1 MLTHSPTAQPRKL
14 TEVHRGLLIVISW
27 DIQPDFCSGSLNAVL
42 MPYALILTLAPSEL
56 TLMSIDQCPESS
68 GPVEISKWW
77 SVNFGQR
84 ARRSFCGVPR
94 EVCTQVFYGKIKC
107 SGGRYRTSPQKCPK
121 TQPSLG
127 DRKHQHQPVWL
138 DLL

>member
-68 GPVEISKWW
+68 GPSILSFLGLLRFQNGGLLILDREQEGL
-77 SVNFGQR
+77 SVVSPEKS
-84 ARRSFCGVPR
+84 APR
-94 EVCTQVFYGKIKC
+94 Y
-107 SGGRYRTSPQKCPK
+107 SMGR
-121 TQPSLG
+121 
-127 DRKHQHQPVWL
+127 
-138 DLL
+138 